1 MSAAYATNLSS
12 AQYDCNNNNSCN
24 SKKHNNSYYAATGTN
39 ESLLLQHSNIKAQQP
54 NSLHQHWA
62 DVQQKSKVS
71 PSRRLKNL
79 LKPLLGRV
87 FKSRTKRQQNR
98 NSYIAASPNGERDA
112 DFEWLANEMDN
123 RANEDLEQKLVEEMH
138 MCEDGAAI
146 VVYNEDGTHRLQTIE
161 KDELYVPVHFA
172 RTNAGTF
179 FWTSLQRETMEPYK
193 IQWNFMD
200 RWAQA

>member
-1 MSAAYATNLSS
+1 MSAIIAKKSL
-12 AQYDCNNNNSCN
+12 QYDCNNNSSPCRGNA
-24 SKKHNNSYYAATGTN
+24 SYMSSASN
-39 ESLLLQHSNIKAQQP
+39 KSLLQKSASKQP
-54 NSLHQHWA
+54 TSLVPHWSH
-62 DVQQKSKVS
+62 VQQGKSKVS

-87 FKSRTKRQQNR
+87 FKSHTKRQQNR

-112 DFEWLANEMDN
+112 DFEWLTNEMDN
-123 RANEDLEQKLVEEMH
+123 RANEDLEQRLIEEMR

-146 VVYNEDGTHRLQTIE
+146 VVYNEDGTQRLQAVE
-161 KDELYVPVHFA
+161 KYDEFYVPVHFA

-179 FWTSLQRETMEPYK
+179 FWTSLQRETIEPYK

>member
-1 MSAAYATNLSS
+1 MSAAINNMSM
-12 AQYDCNNNNSCN
+12 QYDCNNNSN
-24 SKKHNNSYYAATGTN
+24 KQNNSYIAATNQTLLQQS
-39 ESLLLQHSNIKAQQP
+39 SLQHTSLLQHWSTI
-54 NSLHQHWA
+54 
-62 DVQQKSKVS
+62 QQKSKVS
-71 PSRRLKNL
+71 PSRRIKNL

-87 FKSRTKRQQNR
+87 FKSRTKSQQKR

-123 RANEDLEQKLVEEMH
+123 RANEDLEQRLVEEMH

-146 VVYNEDGTHRLQTIE
+146 VVYNADGTPRLQTVE
-161 KDELYVPVHFA
+161 KDEFYVPVHFA

-179 FWTSLQRETMEPYK
+179 FWTSLQRQTIEPYN

-200 RWAQA
+200 RWGQA

>member
-1 MSAAYATNLSS
+1 MSAAIANNSMCN
-12 AQYDCNNNNSCN
+12 DCNNNS
-24 SKKHNNSYYAATGTN
+24 SKKNSSYLSTAKQ
-39 ESLLLQHSNIKAQQP
+39 SLLQHSSNTHT
-54 NSLHQHWA
+54 SLLQHWS

-79 LKPLLGRV
+79 LKPLLGRI
-87 FKSRTKRQQNR
+87 FQSRAKRHQKR

-112 DFEWLANEMDN
+112 DFEWLSHEMDN
-123 RANEDLEQKLVEEMH
+123 RANEDLEQRLVEELE
-138 MCEDGAAI
+138 MCDSDAAL
-146 VVYNEDGTHRLQTIE
+146 VVYNEDGKPRLQTVD
-161 KDELYVPVHFA
+161 KDEIYVPVHFA

-179 FWTSLQRETMEPYK
+179 FWTSLQRQTMEPYK

>member
-1 MSAAYATNLSS
+1 MQTVNIVKNTRITCHTGTITQL
-12 AQYDCNNNNSCN
+12 QVDCNNNSN
-24 SKKHNNSYYAATGTN
+24 KHNNSYIAATNQTLLQQS
-39 ESLLLQHSNIKAQQP
+39 SLQHTSLLQHWSTI
-54 NSLHQHWA
+54 
-62 DVQQKSKVS
+62 QQKSKVS
-71 PSRRLKNL
+71 PSRRIKNL

-87 FKSRTKRQQNR
+87 FTSRTKTQQKR

-123 RANEDLEQKLVEEMH
+123 RANEDLEQRLVEEMH

-146 VVYNEDGTHRLQTIE
+146 VVYNADGTPRLQTVE
-161 KDELYVPVHFA
+161 KDEFYVPVHFA

-179 FWTSLQRETMEPYK
+179 FWTSLQRQTIEPYN

-200 RWAQA
+200 RWGQA

>member
-1 MSAAYATNLSS
+1 MSAAINNMSM
-12 AQYDCNNNNSCN
+12 QYDCNNNSN
-24 SKKHNNSYYAATGTN
+24 KHNNSYIAATNQTLLQQS
-39 ESLLLQHSNIKAQQP
+39 SLQHTSLLQHWSTI
-54 NSLHQHWA
+54 
-62 DVQQKSKVS
+62 QQKSKVS
-71 PSRRLKNL
+71 PSRRIKNL

-87 FKSRTKRQQNR
+87 FKSRTKSQQKR

-123 RANEDLEQKLVEEMH
+123 RANEDLEQRLVEEMH

-146 VVYNEDGTHRLQTIE
+146 VVYNADGTPRLQTVE
-161 KDELYVPVHFA
+161 KDEFYVPVHFA

-179 FWTSLQRETMEPYK
+179 FWTSLQRQTIERYN

-200 RWAQA
+200 RWGQA